1 MAIKTNT
8 YLTFSAKGIRE
19 NLSDV
24 IYRISPE
31 ETPFMSNGGK
41 EKAENVFFEWQTDAL
56 AATDTTNNWIEGDD
70 VDSVGYQANTPT
82 VRIGNYTQISRKSV
96 IVSGTLDAVNK
107 AGRKKE
113 MAYQLAKRSA
123 ELKRDME
130 AICLMKQAALA
141 GNGTTA
147 RTTASLSTYIV
158 TNATNTQAGG
168 ANPTINVLT
177 TARTDGTTPIAF
189 TEAML
194 KANLQS
200 VWTQGGKPEILMV
213 DGPQKQTVSTFA
225 GIAVN
230 RYELKSP
237 KPGAIIGAADVYVSD
252 FGQVSI
258 IPNRFQRHR
267 DAFVLDPEYYSLAFL
282 RPFQTTEL
290 ATTGDAQKRLL
301 LVEWGLKVKQ
311 EAALGGIYD
320 LS

>member
-8 YLTFSAKGIRE
+8 FETFTAKGIRE

-31 ETPFMSNGGK
+31 ETPFMSAAGK
-41 EKAENVFFEWQTDAL
+41 EKAENVFYEWQTDSL
-56 AATDTTNNWIEGDD
+56 AAADTTNNWIEADD
-70 VDSVGYQANTPT
+70 VDSVGYQVSNPT

-130 AICLMKQAALA
+130 SICLMKQAALA
-141 GNGTTA
+141 GNSTTA
-147 RTTASLSTYIV
+147 RTTASLSTFIV

-177 TARTDGTTPIAF
+177 TARTDGTTPVAF

-194 KANLQS
+194 KTNLQS

-213 DGPQKQTVSTFA
+213 DGPQKQTCSTFV
-225 GIAVN
+225 GIALN
-230 RYELKSP
+230 RVDNTKGKQISI
-237 KPGAIIGAADVYVSD
+237 AGAADVYVSD
-252 FGQVSI
+252 FGNVSI
-258 IPNRFQRHR
+258 VPNRFQRHR
-267 DAFVLDPEYYSLAFL
+267 DAFVLDTEYVSLAFL

-290 ATTGDAQKRLL
+290 AKTGDAEKRLL

-311 EAALGGIYD
+311 EAAFGGIYD

>member
-19 NLSDV
+19 NLSDI

-31 ETPFMSNGGK
+31 ETPFMNNGGK
-41 EKAENVFFEWQTDAL
+41 EKAENTFFEWQTDAL
-56 AATDTTNNWIEGDD
+56 AATDTTNAFIEGDD
-70 VDSVGYQANTPT
+70 VDSVGYQANTAT
-82 VRIGNYTQISRKSV
+82 ARVGNYTQISRKSV
-96 IVSGTLDAVNK
+96 IVAGTLDAVNK

-130 AICLMKQAALA
+130 AICLMKQAAVA
-141 GNGTTA
+141 GNSTTA
-147 RTTASLSTYIV
+147 RNTASLSTFIV
-158 TNATNTQAGG
+158 TNTSNVVAGG
-168 ANPTINVLT
+168 ADPTLNVLT
-177 TARTDGTTPIAF
+177 TARTDGTTPVAF
-189 TEAML
+189 TETML
-194 KANLQS
+194 KNNLQK
-200 VWTQGGKPEILMV
+200 VWTSGGKPEILMV
-213 DGPQKQTVSTFA
+213 DGPQKQTVSSFA

-230 RYELKSP
+230 RFEIKSA
-237 KPGAIIGAADVYVSD
+237 KQGTIIGAADIYVSD
-252 FGQVSI
+252 FGNVSI
-258 IPNRFQRHR
+258 VPNRFQRHR
-267 DAFVLDPEYYSLAFL
+267 DAFVLDSEYYSLSFL

-290 ATTGDAQKRLL
+290 AKTGDAEKRML